1 MSITRQ
7 LLNEFHPLFRMFDEP
22 FARSPAAFSRSP
34 FFDEA
39 FTGFPRFSR
48 PAIDVRE
55 EGNSYI
61 VEADLPGVQKE
72 NVEVSVGDGGRSVT
86 IEGKIVTRSP
96 PQAEAKTEEGEKTV
110 AKTEA
115 NSNQLSSERFVGN
128 STFTRTVWL
137 PQPVETTNVSAE
149 LKDGVLTLS
158 IPKTEG
164 KGAVK
169 IPVH

>member
-7 LLNEFHPLFRMFDEP
+7 LLNEFRPLFRMFDEP
-22 FARSPAAFSRSP
+22 FARSPAAFTRSP

-39 FTGFPRFSR
+39 FVGFPRFSR
-48 PAIDVRE
+48 PAVDVRE

-72 NVEVSVGDGGRSVT
+72 NIEVSIGDGGRSIT

-96 PQAEAKTEEGEKTV
+96 PQAEAQTAEGGKPV

-115 NSNQLSSERFVGN
+115 NSSSERFVGN

-137 PQPVETTNVSAE
+137 PQAVETTNVSAE

-164 KGAVK
+164 KGTVK

>member
-1 MSITRQ
+1 MFENPRTVTYILGRPRRLAINVNPPRYISRDDFTALSNTPHSKIMSITRQ
-7 LLNEFHPLFRMFDEP
+7 LLNEFRPLFRMFDEP

-96 PQAEAKTEEGEKTV
+96 PQAEAKTEEGEKTGTLNF
-110 AKTEA
+110 A
-115 NSNQLSSERFVGN
+115 
-128 STFTRTVWL
+128 
-137 PQPVETTNVSAE
+137 TTIKNWI
-149 LKDGVLTLS
+149 L
-158 IPKTEG
+158 I
-164 KGAVK
+164 
-169 IPVH
+169 